1 MENKWLIGKLLQL
14 NCYARKHRLFYML
27 YIKDL
32 PLQKVNLFELDQK
45 LTDSAVLLMNAQDS

>member
-1 MENKWLIGKLLQL
+1 
-14 NCYARKHRLFYML
+14 ML